1 MDYIIHLIILVLLY
15 SVVAISLNLLVGFT
29 GLLSVGH
36 AAFFGIGAFAS
47 GLLAY
52 YHGVHFL
59 VGMLAGVL
67 FAMIAGAF
75 VSIPALRVKDEFLVL
90 LTIGFNMV
98 IFGFLV
104 TQQDLTGGRW
114 GKVGIP
120 ALSFFGI
127 KLATPAKALP
137 IVILFFAICFAISW
151 RLTHSPFGRVLKAMR
166 DDENAAR
173 AFGKNIF
180 RFKVLVFIIGAGLA
194 AVAGSLWSHYHAY
207 VEPQAFTV
215 SESIFLLALVV
226 IGGSANLWGSVL
238 AALVLIT
245 IPEIL
250 TFLPGAE
257 TGEVPISAVRI
268 AIYGALLV
276 VFMRF
281 RPKGLVPERLSFKG
295 PYSTSLQLTN
305 EEKEKILRP
314 NESKRG
320 LEAGKKEA
328 TQMPLR
334 VEGLRKH
341 FGGLKAVDNVSL
353 GLSAGK
359 ITALIGPNGA
369 GKTTLFNLVTG
380 FLSTDDGRVFLRN
393 RDITNQPPHKINHL
407 GLVRSFQEVRIFR
420 NMPVLDNVLVAF
432 GRQKGENLGWL
443 FFHPWKL
450 AQEEKENMRLALAYL
465 DVVGLREKAEMVAND
480 LGFAEQKLLMLACLL
495 ATKAEVLL
503 IDEVVSGI
511 DPGSVDRFMSMV
523 RQLANWGKTI
533 CIIEHNIDVVKT
545 VADIAYFL
553 SEGKVIAQGTPADLM
568 ADPELTKIYFGV

>member
-1 MDYIIHLIILVLLY
+1 MDYVIHLIILVLLY

-59 VGMLAGVL
+59 IGMLAGIVI
-67 FAMIAGAF
+67 AIIAGAL

-127 KLATPAKALP
+127 NLATPAKALP
-137 IVILFFAICFAISW
+137 IVILFFAICFAIGW

-166 DDENAAR
+166 DDENAAK

-180 RFKVLVFIIGAGLA
+180 RFKVLVFSLGAGLA
-194 AVAGSLWSHYHAY
+194 AIAGSLWSHYHAY
-207 VEPQAFTV
+207 VEPRAFTV
-215 SESIFLLALVV
+215 NESIFLLALVV

-281 RPKGLVPERLSFKG
+281 RPKGLLPEHLSFRGRK
-295 PYSTSLQLTN
+295 LQYLPITA
-305 EEKEKILRP
+305 EEKENILRP
-314 NESKRG
+314 DETKRYSGLSGEKNE
-320 LEAGKKEA
+320 
-328 TQMPLR
+328 TPLQI
-334 VEGLRKH
+334 EGLYKH

-353 GLSAGK
+353 DLPKGR

-369 GKTTLFNLVTG
+369 GKTTIFNLITG
-380 FLSTDDGRVFLRN
+380 FLSVDSGRIHLRG
-393 RDITNQPPHKINHL
+393 REITNQPPHRINHL
-407 GLVRSFQEVRIFR
+407 GLARSFQEVRIFR
-420 NMPVLDNVLVAF
+420 NMLVLDNVLVAC
-432 GRQKGENLGWL
+432 GKQKGENLGDL
-443 FFHPWKL
+443 FFRPWRVAL
-450 AQEEKENMRLALAYL
+450 EEKENCRLAMAYL
-465 DVVGLREKAEMVAND
+465 DIVGLSEKAEILAND
-480 LGFAEQKLLMLACLL
+480 LAFAEQKLLMLACLL
-495 ATKAEVLL
+495 ATRAEVLL

-511 DPGSVDRFMSMV
+511 DPGSIERFMSLV

-545 VADIAYFL
+545 VADLAYFL
-553 SEGKVIAQGTPADLM
+553 SEGKVIAVGTPDELL
-568 ADPELTKIYFGV
+568 ADPKLTKIYFGI